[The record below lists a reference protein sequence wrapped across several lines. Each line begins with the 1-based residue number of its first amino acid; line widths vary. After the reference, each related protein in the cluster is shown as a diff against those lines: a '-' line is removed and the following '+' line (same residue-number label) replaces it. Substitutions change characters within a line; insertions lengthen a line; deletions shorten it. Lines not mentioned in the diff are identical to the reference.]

1 MLQYLYVNILLGGV
15 VVLVDVDVEVDVE
28 VGVVVDV
35 DVEDDVDMV
44 VLVHTGGG
52 TVHTPFTQTV
62 TSESVVLKPQSQVYV

>member
-35 DVEDDVDMV
+35 EDDVDMV

-62 TSESVVLKPQSQVYV
+62 TSGSVVLKPQSQVYV